1 MIRTREYKEVQEMK
15 VPTWLIELLSIK
27 PHEKRLQAY
36 RDDTRYKYNLIYISK
51 TGTRFGLAYSTS
63 VPLSEGNNILLAPG
77 KGLTVLCI
85 THVIYSP
92 QDNAHLTRPTT
103 FVHAGVAPSVE
114 SSVTEDDL
122 SYLGF
127 TIIDKKT
134 FPPTIH

>member
-27 PHEKRLQAY
+27 PRKKKLQAY

-77 KGLTVLCI
+77 KVLTVIGI

-103 FVHAGVAPSVE
+103 FVHVGVVPSVG
-114 SSVTEDDL
+114 SAVTEGDFN
-122 SYLGF
+122 YLGF
-127 TIIDKKT
+127 TPIDKIL
-134 FPPTIH
+134 PYTIH

>member
-77 KGLTVLCI
+77 KVLTVIGI

-103 FVHAGVAPSVE
+103 FVHVGVVPSVG
-114 SSVTEDDL
+114 SAVTEGDL

-127 TIIDKKT
+127 TPIDKIL
-134 FPPTIH
+134 PYTIH